1 MKLFDL
7 TGKVAIVTGSTRGI
21 GRAIAL
27 AFAEAGA
34 RVVISGRKQPA
45 CDDAAAEI
53 NAAVGDERAIAVAA
67 HISDKVALQA
77 LVDETRSRLGKVD
90 ILVCNAASSPHYG
103 PMLGISDVDFRK
115 VLDNNVLSNNWL
127 IQMVAPEMIE
137 RRDGAIIIVS
147 SIGGLIGS
155 DVIGAYS
162 ISKAADFQLVRN
174 LAVEFGP
181 HNIRVNAIAPG
192 TIRTD
197 FARMLFEDP
206 KAEAHLNRATPL
218 GRIGEPADVAG
229 AAVFLASAASAY
241 VTGQSII
248 VDGGF
253 TVGRTSA

>member
-7 TGKVAIVTGSTRGI
+7 AGRVAIVTGSTRCI

-34 RVVISGRKQPA
+34 NVVISGRKQPA

-53 NAAVGDERAIAVAA
+53 NAAVGDERAIGVAA
-67 HISDKVALQA
+67 HISDKVALQV
-77 LVDETRSRLGKVD
+77 LVEVTRSRLGKVD

-103 PMLGISDVDFRK
+103 PMLGIGDDDFRK
-115 VLDNNVLSNNWL
+115 VLDNNVLPNNWL

-147 SIGGLIGS
+147 SIGGMIGS

-162 ISKAADFQLVRN
+162 ISKAADFQLVLN
-174 LAVEFGP
+174 LSVEFGP

-192 TIRTD
+192 TLRTD

-206 KAEAHLNRATPL
+206 KAEAHAANVPL
-218 GRIGEPADVAG
+218 EM
-229 AAVFLASAASAY
+229 F
-241 VTGQSII
+241 
-248 VDGGF
+248 
-253 TVGRTSA
+253 